1 MFVGFNKLW
10 MKVKHRSSKR
20 KLSSLETEM
29 AQLNIIAY
37 KHKEIRKDYKEY
49 KYQSFISDSE
59 VSVFK
64 KEQNKTIYI
73 IYKGTNNVN
82 NLVTDIKLFLTN
94 MDKTFHIAQKRFN
107 KIKKIF
113 PKYKMFVSGHSLGG
127 SKALYVSQQCN
138 DCVKGVVY
146 NSFIPVLKTKLI
158 KLVNNT
164 NNVTKFVNR
173 DDILSNLAIYINE
186 KKVVIMVPRGVFN
199 TLLDFHTINQYVD
212 PDKYLSF

>member
-1 MFVGFNKLW
+1 
-10 MKVKHRSSKR
+10 
-20 KLSSLETEM
+20 
-29 AQLNIIAY
+29 
-37 KHKEIRKDYKEY
+37 
-49 KYQSFISDSE
+49 
-59 VSVFK
+59 
-64 KEQNKTIYI
+64 
-73 IYKGTNNVN
+73 
-82 NLVTDIKLFLTN
+82 
-94 MDKTFHIAQKRFN
+94 MDKTFNIAQKRFN

-138 DCVKGVVY
+138 DCVKGVVF

-173 DDILSNLAIYINE
+173 DDIFSNLSIYINE

>member
-1 MFVGFNKLW
+1 
-10 MKVKHRSSKR
+10 
-20 KLSSLETEM
+20 
-29 AQLNIIAY
+29 
-37 KHKEIRKDYKEY
+37 
-49 KYQSFISDSE
+49 
-59 VSVFK
+59 
-64 KEQNKTIYI
+64 
-73 IYKGTNNVN
+73 
-82 NLVTDIKLFLTN
+82 

-138 DCVKGVVY
+138 DCVKGVVF

-164 NNVTKFVNR
+164 NNVTKFV
-173 DDILSNLAIYINE
+173 
-186 KKVVIMVPRGVFN
+186 FN